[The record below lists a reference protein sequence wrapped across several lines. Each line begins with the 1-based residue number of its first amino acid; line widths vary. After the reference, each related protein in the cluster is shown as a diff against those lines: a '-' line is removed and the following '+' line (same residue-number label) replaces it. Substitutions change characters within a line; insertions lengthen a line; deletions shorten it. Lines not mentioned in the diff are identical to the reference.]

1 MRGNILDVSLK
12 CITTGKM
19 GCVTVAFTLKLQLY
33 TISHGNGCQVLSGA
47 HYINEYQ
54 SIFVRVC
61 SYSQIREQL
70 FHFLS
75 LNERTSILNR
85 LYTGLNNIFQELCCC
100 YFGYFLYIL

>member
-19 GCVTVAFTLKLQLY
+19 DCVIVAFTLKLQLH

-54 SIFVRVC
+54 SIFVHILKLE
-61 SYSQIREQL
+61 SSL
-70 FHFLS
+70 FTFCL
-75 LNERTSILNR
+75 
-85 LYTGLNNIFQELCCC
+85 
-100 YFGYFLYIL
+100 